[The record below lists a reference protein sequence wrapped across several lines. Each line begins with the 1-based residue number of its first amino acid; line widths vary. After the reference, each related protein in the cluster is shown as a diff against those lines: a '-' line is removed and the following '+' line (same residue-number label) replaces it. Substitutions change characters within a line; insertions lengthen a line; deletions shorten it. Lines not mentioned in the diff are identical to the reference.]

1 MASDPVHADEL
12 VAFAEFLAD
21 EARATLRESNA
32 SPTDIQYKADA
43 SPVTD
48 LDRRIEARIRMF
60 IDDRYP
66 EHGIL
71 GEEHGSRN
79 LDAELVWVL
88 DPIDGT
94 AAFIAGIPVYGTLIG
109 LAHHGRPFI
118 GVIDHPATD
127 DRWVGMAGRF
137 ARHNGKAV
145 RTRRCERIENA
156 FVTNSN
162 PDFFDADEMSA
173 FTALKSRVRYVQY
186 GGSCYAYAMLA
197 SGRTDIGLDAKFD
210 PFDVFAP
217 AAVIDGAGGLV
228 TDWSGKAIDLEWR
241 GQILAA
247 GCAEMHEQAI
257 AVLAGRK
264 DG

>member
-1 MASDPVHADEL
+1 MKTDEL

-21 EARATLRESNA
+21 EARRILREGNTAPSE
-32 SPTDIQYKADA
+32 IQYKADA

-48 LDRRIEARIRMF
+48 LDRKIEAHIRTF

-66 EHGIL
+66 EHGVH
-71 GEEHGSRN
+71 GEEHGSRD
-79 LDAELVWVL
+79 LGADLVWVL

-94 AAFIAGIPVYGTLIG
+94 APFIAGIPVYGTLIG
-109 LAHHGRPFI
+109 LARHGRPFI

-127 DRWVGMAGRF
+127 DRWVGVSGSF
-137 ARHNGKAV
+137 ARHNSRPV
-145 RTRRCERIENA
+145 RTRHCELLEDA

-162 PDFFDADEMSA
+162 PDYFDAEEMRA

-186 GGSCYAYAMLA
+186 GGSCYAYAMMA

-217 AAVIDGAGGLV
+217 AAVIEGAGGIV
-228 TDWSGKAIDLEWR
+228 TDWRGQVIDLEWR

-247 GCAEMHEQAI
+247 GCTEMHQRAI
-257 AVLAGRK
+257 SVLAGQE
-264 DG
+264 GG